1 VRARAAAHR
10 PAGLVAVD
18 GAGYINPEAITG
30 RDGMRLDRM
39 QLALVAALLGGA
51 ELAVAQAPQA
61 PPPRMAASSFA
72 SVEVHINARNIG
84 GTWYQEEA
92 GLSGPSRIA
101 ISYGQPHARGRRVE
115 GGLVPMDTVWRFGA
129 NVATTLH
136 TDVDLML
143 GDLRVPR
150 GDYTLFVLF
159 SRAGWYLIVNRG
171 TGQWGLERD
180 STNDMGRVMLTSRTL
195 REPEEA
201 LSVYLVPESA
211 QPTTGLANLRGT
223 LRIKWGTTELST
235 LWRVP

>member
-1 VRARAAAHR
+1 MR
-10 PAGLVAVD
+10 
-18 GAGYINPEAITG
+18 YNPV
-30 RDGMRLDRM
+30 
-39 QLALVAALLGGA
+39 QLAVVAAMIGGA
-51 ELAVAQAPQA
+51 EAAVAQAPQS
-61 PPPRMAASSFA
+61 PPPRMAASSYA

-84 GTWYQEEA
+84 GQWYQEEA

-101 ISYGQPHARGRRVE
+101 IAYGQPHARGRRVE

-136 TDVDLML
+136 TDADLTL
-143 GDLRVPR
+143 GDLKVPR
-150 GDYTLFVLF
+150 GDYSLFMLH

-180 STNDMGRVMLTSRTL
+180 STKDMGRVTLASRTL

-211 QPTTGLANLRGT
+211 QPTTGMAALRGV
-223 LRIKWGTTELST
+223 LRIKWGTTELSAN
-235 LWRVP
+235 WHVD